1 LAWVSPFPD
10 EEGDSVRV
18 VEDVVVP
25 LSFTFTDTT
34 AFTSAAKSIPDPD
47 LRMRL
52 RMSLLTCTAI
62 PASFRGDTAACV

>member
-1 LAWVSPFPD
+1 M
-10 EEGDSVRV
+10 RV

-47 LRMRL
+47 VRIRL
-52 RMSLLTCTAI
+52 LMSLLTCTAF
-62 PASFRGDTAACV
+62 PASFNGDAAASV